1 MLRSISG
8 IPKIVLLV
16 PDYLKAGAEKT
27 GADVKAIDP
36 LYPNTLP
43 RMNMKNVFGKPV
55 PVGKRCE
62 DLGIGFVSA
71 EAVVALQNAFS
82 EAQVPPHKLVTVIKK
97 DGSTVQARARIGT
110 PVKDVL
116 EALHIE
122 TSQGDR
128 VVLGGPM
135 AGRALLS
142 EEEPIEA
149 DTDGL
154 LVQDKSEIVP
164 SSDNHCVN
172 CGECV
177 RVCPAKMPVNMLIRY
192 LENGRFEEAAQDFDL
207 LSCIECGLC
216 TYTCILRIPIFQ
228 YIMLGKQEIA
238 RIRSAEEAH
247 A

>member
-1 MLRSISG
+1 
-8 IPKIVLLV
+8 VL
-16 PDYLKAGAEKT
+16 K
-27 GADVKAIDP
+27 
-36 LYPNTLP
+36 
-43 RMNMKNVFGKPV
+43 
-55 PVGKRCE
+55 
-62 DLGIGFVSA
+62 
-71 EAVVALQNAFS
+71 
-82 EAQVPPHKLVTVIKK
+82 
-97 DGSTVQARARIGT
+97 
-110 PVKDVL
+110 
-116 EALHIE
+116 ALHIE
-122 TSQGDR
+122 TSRGDR

-142 EEEPIEA
+142 EEEPIEP

-164 SSDNHCVN
+164 SSDSHCVN

-192 LENGRFEEAAQDFDL
+192 LENGRFEEAAQDLDL

-216 TYTCILRIPIFQ
+216 TYVCILRTPIFQ

-238 RIRSAEEAH
+238 RIRNAGGAH